1 MRFRS
6 NSYGLPASSLLLLAW
21 RLKKISRVTAG
32 LQSRESV
39 RTMFLP
45 GVENHDR
52 GTKNDARQPETTAGA
67 TQNKR
72 APGRNRA
79 RDHPLQRQ
87 AQDHRATETAA
98 GPRAPAGHARARGPD
113 LESAEV

>member
-6 NSYGLPASSLLLLAW
+6 NSYGLPASSLLLLAR
-21 RLKKISRVTAG
+21 RLKKISRVAAR
-32 LQSRESV
+32 LQSRESI

-45 GVENHDR
+45 GGGKPQQGHEKRRPAARNHR
-52 GTKNDARQPETTAGA
+52 GA

-98 GPRAPAGHARARGPD
+98 GPRAPAPTRGQEAPT
-113 LESAEV
+113 